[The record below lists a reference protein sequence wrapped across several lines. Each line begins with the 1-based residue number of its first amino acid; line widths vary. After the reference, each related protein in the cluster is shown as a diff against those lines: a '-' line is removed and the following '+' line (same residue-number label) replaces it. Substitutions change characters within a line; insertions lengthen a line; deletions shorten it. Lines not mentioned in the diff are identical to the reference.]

1 MDPHHAPP
9 VAASASGAQDRA
21 LFDRIDLHLIRVLH
35 TVLTERSVSR
45 AALRLG
51 MHQPAVSTAL
61 KRLREL
67 AGDPLLVRNGAHMVP
82 TEAGQRMLEPAAN
95 VLRAAETLFTEARSF
110 DARTSRL
117 TFRIAASD
125 YLDPLFLPRL
135 VADIQRQAPLAK
147 VEIHALT
154 REGDYRAQ
162 LALGEIDLVIG
173 NWLQPPEDLHMA
185 RLFSD
190 EVVSLVSRDHPAVR
204 RGWDQAAWLA
214 AEHIAP
220 MPTHPGARGIIDQL
234 LDGMGL
240 QRHIAAR
247 SAYFGLIPE
256 MVAGTRLVLTTGR
269 RYCERVAARLP
280 LVLLPCPIAM
290 PPLLYYQLWHARS
303 QHSSSARW
311 LRERTRDAIAA
322 LQPQDSHFPPTHLA
336 PPQQARSEAP

>member
-1 MDPHHAPP
+1 MPTTPNPPKAPAGHAD
-9 VAASASGAQDRA
+9 DRA

-35 TVLTERSVSR
+35 QVLTERSVSR

-51 MHQPAVSTAL
+51 MHQPAVSSAL

-67 AGDPLLVRNGAHMVP
+67 SGDPLLVRSGAHMVP

-110 DARTSRL
+110 DPRTSCQ
-117 TFRIAASD
+117 TFHIAASD

-135 VADIQRQAPLAK
+135 VADIQRQAPLAR

-154 REGDYRAQ
+154 READYRAQ

-173 NWLQPPEDLHMA
+173 NWLEPPEDLHLA

-190 EVVSLVSRDHPAVR
+190 EVVSLVSRHHPAVR
-204 RGWDQAAWLA
+204 RGWDEAAWLA

-220 MPTHPGARGIIDQL
+220 MPTHPGARGIIDQV
-234 LDGMGL
+234 LDGLGL
-240 QRHIAAR
+240 KRHIAAR
-247 SAYFGLIPE
+247 SAYFSLIPD

-269 RYCERVAARLP
+269 RYCERVASRLP
-280 LVLLPCPIAM
+280 LVILPCPIAL
-290 PPLLYYQLWHARS
+290 PPLQYYQLWHARS

-311 LRERTRDAIAA
+311 LRERTRETIAGLPAPAIE
-322 LQPQDSHFPPTHLA
+322 PA
-336 PPQQARSEAP
+336 PAHS